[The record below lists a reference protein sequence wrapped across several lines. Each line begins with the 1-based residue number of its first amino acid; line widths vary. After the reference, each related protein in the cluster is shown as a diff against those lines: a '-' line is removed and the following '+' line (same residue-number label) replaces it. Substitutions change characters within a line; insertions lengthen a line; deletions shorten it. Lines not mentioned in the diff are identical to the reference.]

1 MYDLYKPLRNS
12 LRKIDVHSALLAM
25 WAYSNH
31 IEYGSPL
38 PPSLVLR
45 RPFDVMRGKV
55 FLFQIHL
62 MTREVILN
70 CSLTGGEEFT
80 AQTMSQTWNHINRIG
95 EEISKARYA
104 DDSDSDR
111 VLRDLIPLVHQ
122 QIPHRSTSD
131 IARLLRYTRVF
142 GDDAIGPILERKLGL
157 NIVECYFLIL
167 IVVSG
172 LQRTPFVNS
181 EQDLDEFG
189 ISPDRSKVFF
199 NWLSRSLSTTREV
212 LSENQIYDANWAY
225 TWNSLEERPLI
236 ILNEAAPSQMLC
248 PNPALLWQKFSFGLF
263 FELVKDSDFGNHY
276 GNAFEEHVGE
286 FAQRT
291 LPTDRFAVHREAEY
305 HVGKERK
312 DGLDW
317 FIKDDTANLFV
328 ECKTKRLRQGAKLVD
343 ATMLLNADLEVLAN
357 AVLQGYKNIVDVF
370 NGKTDW
376 LPAEKPSFLAI
387 TTLEDWLLLPPQ
399 IKLEL
404 HQLIE
409 GKLIK
414 EDRDP
419 TLLRRI
425 PYMVLSCHEFELMV
439 IAAKSAG
446 LFLILDGKNS
456 GEFKDWQMNEF
467 LQMNFKKE
475 LNDGF
480 KYAYRQGWKD
490 LMKTVSLSWRED
502 IRLKMESTIE
512 RLG

>member
-1 MYDLYKPLRNS
+1 MYDLYKPLRNY

-25 WAYSNH
+25 WAYSRH
-31 IEYGSPL
+31 IEYGSSL
-38 PPSLVLR
+38 PPSLVLQ
-45 RPFDVMRGKV
+45 RPFDDMRGKV

-80 AQTMSQTWNHINRIG
+80 GRTMSQTWNHINRIG

-104 DDSDSDR
+104 HDSDSDR

-122 QIPHRSTSD
+122 QIPHRSTLD
-131 IARLLRYTRVF
+131 IPRLLRYTRVF
-142 GDDAIGPILERKLGL
+142 GNDAIGPILERRLGL
-157 NIVECYFLIL
+157 NIVECYILIL

-181 EQDLDEFG
+181 EQNLDEFG

-199 NWLSRSLSTTREV
+199 NWLSQSLSTTREV
-212 LSENQIYDANWAY
+212 LSENQVYDANWAY

-236 ILNEAAPSQMLC
+236 ILNESVPSQMLC
-248 PNPALLWQKFSFGLF
+248 PNPALLWQKFSSGLY

-276 GNAFEEHVGE
+276 GKAFEEHVGE

-291 LPTDRFAVHREAEY
+291 LPIDRFAVYREAEY

-317 FIKDDTANLFV
+317 FITDDTANLFV

-343 ATMLLNADLEVLAN
+343 AAMLLTADLEVLAN

-370 NGKTDW
+370 DGKTAW

-387 TTLEDWLLLPPQ
+387 TTLEDWLLFSPQ

-404 HQLIE
+404 HQSIE
-409 GKLIK
+409 RKLVK
-414 EDRDP
+414 QHLDL
-419 TLLRRI
+419 TLLHRI
-425 PYMVLSCHEFELMV
+425 PYVVLSCHEFELMV
-439 IAAKSAG
+439 IAAKYAG
-446 LFLILDGKNS
+446 LFVILNSKSS

-467 LQMNFKKE
+467 LQRNFKKE
-475 LNDGF
+475 LLEGF
-480 KYAYRQGWKD
+480 EGAYRQGRKD
-490 LMKTVSLSWRED
+490 LMKTVSRNWRDD
-502 IRLKMESTIE
+502 IRLKTESTIN